1 MVHSLHWDMNKCNSD
16 IKQGDLKVEVQTHA
30 IQTVHLLW
38 VMKKGKTKNLKID
51 ENGVVSKKGR
61 D

>member
-1 MVHSLHWDMNKCNSD
+1 MAHSLHLDMNKCNSD
-16 IKQGDLKVEVQTHA
+16 IKQGGLKVEVQTHA

-38 VMKKGKTKNLKID
+38 VIKKGKTKNLSD